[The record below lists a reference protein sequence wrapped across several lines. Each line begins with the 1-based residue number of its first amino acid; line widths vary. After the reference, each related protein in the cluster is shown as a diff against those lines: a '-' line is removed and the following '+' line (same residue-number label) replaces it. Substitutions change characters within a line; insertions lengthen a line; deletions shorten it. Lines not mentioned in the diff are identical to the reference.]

1 MPRPAVVVH
10 VNKTWSC
17 MNYKTAQAGQPSF
30 QLKMLAT
37 LVADQLAKPLENLR
51 SNIKPVMADL
61 REGLKPIWHDAQPVV
76 DSAIEKLKPEIRPA
90 AAELGKSVARALK
103 PELVG
108 IVDDLGAAG
117 IGGAA
122 GYGIGELVS
131 SMYKQPDVTKL
142 DLRRPDTVRKFY
154 NDYERAKRRRSATRL
169 ILASLGGIGA
179 RAAYKKWGPGETAMG
194 KKAQAYP
201 RDNMVIQ
208 HSTNGVPSAFVA
220 GKAEYPTFKANLAQF
235 LNDSQGMKSAP
246 GKPGE
251 AVVDFDALRAN
262 KADFMS
268 KLHEMALKPGEAD
281 KFIKDYNITG
291 PDGKL
296 ATTSDIL
303 GAWPV
308 RVMDHNGNFSV
319 TFGVGRGANAPAVA
333 SRVANYRRLADAFN
347 GNGNGNGNV
356 NGNATTGGKSSVA
369 AIRPNSAA
377 STPN

>member
-1 MPRPAVVVH
+1 
-10 VNKTWSC
+10 
-17 MNYKTAQAGQPSF
+17 MNYKTAQAREPSF
-30 QLKMLAT
+30 QLKMIAN

-51 SNIKPVMADL
+51 SNIKPIMSDV

-76 DSAIEKLKPEIRPA
+76 DSAVEKLKPEIRPA
-90 AAELGKSVARALK
+90 AAELGKSVARTLK

-108 IVDDLGAAG
+108 IVDDLGAVG

-131 SMYKQPDVTKL
+131 SMYKQPDITKL

-179 RAAYKKWGPGETAMG
+179 RAAYKKWGPGE
-194 KKAQAYP
+194 KIAQAYP
-201 RDNMVIQ
+201 SSKMVIQ
-208 HSTNGVPSAFVA
+208 PGTNSVPSAFVA
-220 GKAEYPTFKANLAQF
+220 GKAKFPTFKANLAQF
-235 LNDSQGMKSAP
+235 VNDSQGIKSDP

-251 AVVDFDALRAN
+251 AVVDFNALRNN

-268 KLHEMALKPGEAD
+268 KMREMALKPGQAD

-308 RVMDHNGNFSV
+308 KVIDHNGNFSV
-319 TFGVGRGANAPAVA
+319 TFGVGKNVNDPAVA
-333 SRVANYRRLADAFN
+333 SRVANYRRFADAFN
-347 GNGNGNGNV
+347 
-356 NGNATTGGKSSVA
+356 ATAGGKPSVA
-369 AIRPNSAA
+369 DIRPNSTA
-377 STPN
+377 SIPN

>member
-1 MPRPAVVVH
+1 
-10 VNKTWSC
+10 
-17 MNYKTAQAGQPSF
+17 MNYKTAQAGEPSF
-30 QLKMLAT
+30 QLKMIAN

-51 SNIKPVMADL
+51 SNIKPIMSDV
-61 REGLKPIWHDAQPVV
+61 REGLKPIWHDAQPAV
-76 DSAIEKLKPEIRPA
+76 DSAVEKLKPEIRPA
-90 AAELGKSVARALK
+90 AAELGKSMARTLK

-108 IVDDLGAAG
+108 IVDDLGAVG

-131 SMYKQPDVTKL
+131 SMYKQPDITKL

-179 RAAYKKWGPGETAMG
+179 RAAYKKWGPGE
-194 KKAQAYP
+194 KIAQAYP
-201 RDNMVIQ
+201 SSKMVIQ
-208 HSTNGVPSAFVA
+208 RSTNSVPSAFVA
-220 GKAEYPTFKANLAQF
+220 GKAKFPTFKANLAQF
-235 LNDSQGMKSAP
+235 VNDSQGIKSDP
-246 GKPGE
+246 GKPGK
-251 AVVDFDALRAN
+251 AVVDFNALRNN

-268 KLHEMALKPGEAD
+268 KMREMALKPGQAD

-308 RVMDHNGNFSV
+308 KVIDHNGNFSV
-319 TFGVGRGANAPAVA
+319 TFGVGKNVNDPAVA
-333 SRVANYRRLADAFN
+333 SRVANYRRVADAFN
-347 GNGNGNGNV
+347 
-356 NGNATTGGKSSVA
+356 APAGGKPSVA
-369 AIRPNSAA
+369 DIRPNSTA
-377 STPN
+377 SIPN